1 MYLYNYNAVSDEIL
15 TESEVGLL
23 CPVTFSA
30 VGITVTVTVLGA
42 GGTHRKLSTF
52 SFSVEAH
59 FRFIGL
65 V

>member
-1 MYLYNYNAVSDEIL
+1 MYLYNYNAGSDEIL
-15 TESEVGLL
+15 TGVGLL

-30 VGITVTVTVLGA
+30 VGITVTVFGA

-65 V
+65 YSV